1 MITTDSPLISTSSA
15 EVQRALVNV
24 GSTILPTLFKDALKA
39 SAILGLKMESRS
51 SEEAMHSLPGLQLAN
66 VSSSGFV
73 YHERTQFIR
82 RNEFHRICGKS
93 GSDGQEK
100 SEEERDFHWMQGLNA
115 LDQEKSAMA
124 R

>member
-1 MITTDSPLISTSSA
+1 
-15 EVQRALVNV
+15 
-24 GSTILPTLFKDALKA
+24 
-39 SAILGLKMESRS
+39 
-51 SEEAMHSLPGLQLAN
+51 MHSLPGLQLAN

-100 SEEERDFHWMQGLNA
+100 SEEEINFHWMQGVSA
-115 LDQEKSAMA
+115 LAQKQSVMA
-124 R
+124 RCTIL

>member
-1 MITTDSPLISTSSA
+1 MY
-15 EVQRALVNV
+15 
-24 GSTILPTLFKDALKA
+24 
-39 SAILGLKMESRS
+39 
-51 SEEAMHSLPGLQLAN
+51 SLPGLQLDN

-73 YHERTQFIR
+73 YHECSRFIR

-100 SEEERDFHWMQGLNA
+100 SEEERDFHWMQGVSA

>member
-1 MITTDSPLISTSSA
+1 MQIVA
-15 EVQRALVNV
+15 C
-24 GSTILPTLFKDALKA
+24 
-39 SAILGLKMESRS
+39 
-51 SEEAMHSLPGLQLAN
+51 
-66 VSSSGFV
+66 
-73 YHERTQFIR
+73 R

-100 SEEERDFHWMQGLNA
+100 NEEKRDFHWMRGFSA

>member
-1 MITTDSPLISTSSA
+1 MITTDSPLISTSSR

-51 SEEAMHSLPGLQLAN
+51 SEEAMHSLPGLQLDN

-73 YHERTQFIR
+73 YHERSRFIR

-93 GSDGQEK
+93 GSDGEEK
-100 SEEERDFHWMQGLNA
+100 SEKERDFHWMQCVSA